1 VLEKFQDYWNKD
13 KVFIDKVTYLPIPDT
28 AVRLANLQSGDLD
41 MIERVAPSDVAA
53 VKGNSNLTL
62 SEIVGLGYM
71 SMLVNIGNGPR
82 ADNPLGKD
90 KRLRQAF
97 SLAIDR
103 DAIAKVAFE
112 GTAVPGNQPF
122 APNSP
127 WYDKSN
133 PVEPRNIEKAK
144 ALMKE
149 AGVDHLQV
157 EMGLD
162 NSPIVTQVMQMIQ
175 AMVAEAGFDV
185 SLKTMEF
192 ATLLDQE
199 TAGNYQIARTDWS
212 GRVDPDGDIH
222 LFVSCKGG
230 LNDMKYCN
238 PEVDRLLNEARLTT
252 DNAARKQKYDAANA
266 ILSQDLPIIY
276 IGHESWIWAY
286 KKSVTGFVP
295 SPDGM
300 IRLVGVKKED

>member
-1 VLEKFQDYWNKD
+1 
-13 KVFIDKVTYLPIPDT
+13 
-28 AVRLANLQSGDLD
+28 
-41 MIERVAPSDVAA
+41 
-53 VKGNSNLTL
+53 
-62 SEIVGLGYM
+62 
-71 SMLVNIGNGPR
+71 
-82 ADNPLGKD
+82 
-90 KRLRQAF
+90 
-97 SLAIDR
+97 
-103 DAIAKVAFE
+103 
-112 GTAVPGNQPF
+112 
-122 APNSP
+122 
-127 WYDKSN
+127 
-133 PVEPRNIEKAK
+133 
-144 ALMKE
+144 
-149 AGVDHLQV
+149 
-157 EMGLD
+157 
-162 NSPIVTQVMQMIQ
+162 MIQ

-222 LFVSCKGG
+222 LFVTCKGG

-252 DNAARKQKYDAANA
+252 DNAVRKQKYDAANA

-276 IGHESWIWAY
+276 IGHQSWIWAY

-300 IRLVGVKKED
+300 IRLVGVKKAD